1 MDATYAYL
9 LVLAILWLAYFA
21 IHSILASLWLK
32 QKIAAWKPSIMPAYR
47 AVYNLAALIL
57 LIPPLWM
64 TFSFSGPWLWRWQGS
79 WFWISNILTLLAI
92 IGFLWSL
99 RHYDGQE
106 FLGLRQ
112 WRLKQES
119 VLDQERFQISPL
131 HRFVRHPWYFLGL
144 IILWT
149 RDINTAWLVTISF
162 ATLYFILGSRLEEAK
177 LLRYHGKTYRRYRE
191 RVPGLLP
198 LPWRFLS
205 KKAALEMQA
214 KSNEI

>member
-1 MDATYAYL
+1 
-9 LVLAILWLAYFA
+9 
-21 IHSILASLWLK
+21 
-32 QKIAAWKPSIMPAYR
+32 MPAYR
-47 AVYNLAALIL
+47 AGYNLAALIF

-64 TFSFSGPWLWRWQGS
+64 TASFSGPWLWRWQGS
-79 WFWISNILTLLAI
+79 WFWISNILALLAI

-149 RDINTAWLVTISF
+149 RDMNAAWLVTISF
-162 ATLYFILGSRLEEAK
+162 VTLYFVLGSRLEEDK
-177 LLRYHGKTYRRYRE
+177 LLRYHGNTYRKYRE

-205 KKAALEMQA
+205 KKAALEIQA